1 MSWVLQGQGG
11 KLGSPSSLCAT
22 EQVQAF
28 DKKLE
33 DMSNQVLQWQKQH
46 QRDLEVLAAKEEQ
59 LRAFR
64 EEMRTLKE
72 SLLADGTEVGTPQLP
87 AASSHCPR
95 TSHDR
100 LRDRHPLVGV
110 GVPGS
115 KERTPPLFSIQIKL
129 QDFPEYSVYWLEMH
143 LHSCSLVSSVIIRR
157 FA

>member
-1 MSWVLQGQGG
+1 M
-11 KLGSPSSLCAT
+11 
-22 EQVQAF
+22 QAF

-59 LRAFR
+59 LRAFQ
-64 EEMRTLKE
+64 EEMRALKE

-100 LRDRHPLVGV
+100 LHDRHPLVGV

-115 KERTPPLFSIQIKL
+115 KERTPPLFSTKQGLGVPGPQRLSRPNHLPVTLLIEILNRAKVPIQ
-129 QDFPEYSVYWLEMH
+129 
-143 LHSCSLVSSVIIRR
+143 RR
-157 FA
+157 ENAISMSGTPAAPT